1 LIIESEENL
10 RKAMLADSE
19 DEHLEFKA
27 AKNNFSKDK
36 LIDYCA
42 ALCNEGGGHF
52 ILGVTDRKP
61 RTICGSTAFSNIQQI
76 KSDIFIRI
84 RRRIDI
90 VEIFTSEGRVLVFR
104 VPPSPPGTLTDVD
117 GRFLMRIGEELRP
130 MTGDILREKL
140 MRDRGDLSAE
150 IVQGSSFDSLDP
162 ALISQFRRL
171 ASNKVRQRGD
181 ENGLEEAD
189 RIASMRDTDLLE
201 SVNLINGNLVTLA
214 AMVLMGTNRALSS
227 LLPQAEIIFEYR
239 SMLSSID
246 YQERDVYRQGMLG
259 VLDNVWGSINKRNEV
274 QSFQFGL
281 VRHQIRTFAERS
293 IREALLNAMCHRSY
307 DDQGAVRVLQSPRQ
321 LQVISPGSF
330 PPGVSPAN
338 ILLMSKPRN
347 RRLHEALER
356 CGLVERSSQG
366 ADLMF
371 REALSSAKPKPS
383 FDGSDAYSVFITLDG
398 QVRDERLLAYLERV
412 GQETIRK
419 LGVSDLMIIDSLS
432 ESRLLGAN
440 ELQQMPRLA
449 EMGLVERAG
458 RSKWILSKGLYTAI
472 GRRGAYTRKRGLDYE
487 TEKELLM
494 RHLRERGRDGSPLN
508 ELLEVLPDRTRSQV
522 RMRLTELR
530 EERRA
535 TVVGQRALGRWY
547 ASGQEPT

>member
-1 LIIESEENL
+1 
-10 RKAMLADSE
+10 MLADSE

-27 AKNNFSKDK
+27 AKNNYNKEK
-36 LIDYCA
+36 LVDYCA

-61 RTICGSTAFSNIQQI
+61 RTICGSSAFTNIQQI
-76 KSDIFIRI
+76 KSEIFVRI
-84 RRRIDI
+84 RRR
-90 VEIFTSEGRVLVFR
+90 VEIAEIYAPEGRVLVFR

-150 IVQGSSFDSLDP
+150 IVQGASFDSLDP
-162 ALISQFRRL
+162 ALISHFRRL

-181 ENGLEEAD
+181 ENGSEEAD
-189 RIASMRDTDLLE
+189 RISSMRDADLLE

-214 AMVLMGTNRALSS
+214 ALVLMGTNKSLSS
-227 LLPQAEIIFEYR
+227 LVPQAEIIFEYR
-239 SMLSSID
+239 SSISSID
-246 YQERDVYRQGMLG
+246 YQEREVYRQGMLG

-281 VRHQIRTFAERS
+281 IRHQIRTFAERS

-383 FDGSDAYSVFITLDG
+383 FDGSDSYSVFITLDG
-398 QVRDERLLAYLERV
+398 QVRDERLLGYLERV
-412 GQETIRK
+412 GQETIKK
-419 LGVSDLMIIDSLS
+419 LGVSDLMIIDALS
-432 ESRLLGAN
+432 GNRPLGAN

-494 RHLRERGRDGSPLN
+494 RHLRERGSDGSPLN

-530 EERRA
+530 EEGRA

-547 ASGQEPT
+547 ASGQEPI